1 MREKLIL
8 CCSKYRGEMG
18 DRAANDTEIQLD
30 DSVCEE
36 KLSRCAEAAIAG
48 ATVVWGC
55 LHESPC

>member
-1 MREKLIL
+1 
-8 CCSKYRGEMG
+8 MG